1 MVKNGAR
8 VWKVGVVA
16 LAGVLFLSGPGRVAH
31 AMTAAEAGKMYYRQY
46 CASCHG
52 ASGKGDGPLSMQL
65 KTKTPDL
72 TQLAKKNGG
81 KFPYMEVLDIIDGTN
96 PIPSHGGKE
105 MPAWGETF
113 QSDVGGDTMQ
123 QAAVRG
129 RLMLLTDYIRS
140 IQEK

>member
-1 MVKNGAR
+1 MR
-8 VWKVGVVA
+8 
-16 LAGVLFLSGPGRVAH
+16 
-31 AMTAAEAGKMYYRQY
+31 Y
-46 CASCHG
+46 CATCHG
-52 ASGKGDGPLSMQL
+52 ATATGDGPLGKAL
-65 KTKTPDL
+65 KNGPPNL
-72 TQLAKKNGG
+72 TLLAKKNGG

-96 PIPSHGGKE
+96 PVPSHGGKE

-140 IQEK
+140 IQER